1 MGTQPLRRDN
11 DDDDVRTVEP
21 TIGTGTQKTD
31 DELIIKAGGKE
42 YDNLIK
48 DQWTLNDKGKV

>member
-1 MGTQPLRRDN
+1 MLYQE
-11 DDDDVRTVEP
+11 DDDTINDDVRTVEP
-21 TIGTGTQKTD
+21 SIGTGTQKTD

-48 DQWTLNDKGKV
+48 DQWTLNNKGKV